1 MAYEFVHWIG
11 HASFY
16 LEIAGKN
23 VYIDPFNVKKEI
35 KRADIIF
42 ITHPHFDHFDIA
54 SIKKIAGSDT
64 YFVAPNDVA
73 EKLPY
78 SNRKIVAPNES
89 WSMLGID
96 FKTVPA
102 YNVVKERLQNH
113 PKAKGWVGYIINANG
128 FSIYH
133 AGDTDFIEEMKRINV
148 DLALLPIGGTYTMD
162 VNEAADAAN
171 SIKAKNVAP
180 MHYKALLGQ
189 QGSRAAEEVFKDK
202 VKNAFM
208 FKEIQEPSYSF

>member
-23 VYIDPFNVKKEI
+23 VYIDPFNVKKEM

-78 SNRKIVAPNES
+78 SN
-89 WSMLGID
+89 
-96 FKTVPA
+96 
-102 YNVVKERLQNH
+102 
-113 PKAKGWVGYIINANG
+113 
-128 FSIYH
+128 
-133 AGDTDFIEEMKRINV
+133 
-148 DLALLPIGGTYTMD
+148 
-162 VNEAADAAN
+162 
-171 SIKAKNVAP
+171 
-180 MHYKALLGQ
+180 
-189 QGSRAAEEVFKDK
+189 
-202 VKNAFM
+202 
-208 FKEIQEPSYSF
+208 